1 MSRIASCP
9 AAAFVVGVVLAVA
22 LIGGVVMAG
31 VVSLEFG
38 AESGEAAPKPLKTAF
53 ARVTHTKNNANNEFF
68 EKSRGVVDVAAV
80 GTGADR
86 VYCFDLSF
94 VPKVAA
100 VSPYFTNNATVAVW
114 LPGQS
119 GKPSECTSPHTDAAA
134 KTYAADTSEER
145 DDLSFNIIFHG

>member
-1 MSRIASCP
+1 MPRIVSCP

-53 ARVTHTKNNANNEFF
+53 ARVTATKNANGKYF
-68 EKSRGVVDVAAV
+68 EKSRGVVDVLAKDSDAA
-80 GTGADR
+80 R

-100 VSPYFTNNATVAVW
+100 VSPFFTNDATVAVW

-119 GKPSECTSPHTDAAA
+119 ASTGCPPSHSDAAA
-134 KTYAADTSEER
+134 KTYAGDTS
-145 DDLSFNIIFHG
+145 LPVGHVSFNIIFHA